1 MDNTLKVIVICGG
14 ISTEREVSLRSGKAI
29 YDALIRKGYN
39 NTELFDLKRDNISE
53 ILKKKP
59 DIAFLGL
66 HGKGGEDGCIQGF
79 LELVGIPYTGPG
91 VAASAVCMDKIL
103 TKRVL
108 ANAGLPTAKF
118 EVYRKE
124 ECSDVN
130 IVIDNLTEKI
140 GLPMVLKSPCQ
151 GSSIGVVIVKSKETM
166 ADAIAEVFKYGD
178 HLLAEQFVD
187 GPELTLPIMGNDEL
201 NVLPV
206 IEITSEREFYDY
218 TAKYTNGLCH
228 HVIPAN
234 IDKTTEEQII
244 EFGKQAYKVLDCK
257 VLSRIDFIVDKKDGP
272 MIIEVNTLP
281 GMTDMSLFPDAAR
294 YIGIGYDDL
303 VEMFLEYG
311 LSARRECLNNGSS
324 SQSNRKTVLD

>member
-1 MDNTLKVIVICGG
+1 MDKSLKILVICGG
-14 ISTEREVSLRSGKAI
+14 FSTEREVSLRSGKAI
-29 YDALIRKGYN
+29 YDALIRKGYSN
-39 NTELFDLKRDNISE
+39 AELFDLKRDNIAE
-53 ILKKKP
+53 ILTKKP

-66 HGKGGEDGCIQGF
+66 HGKGGEDGSIQGL
-79 LELVGIPYTGPG
+79 LELAGIPYTGPG

-118 EVYRKE
+118 EVFRKE
-124 ECSDVN
+124 ECSDITTVAN
-130 IVIDNLTEKI
+130 TLIEKL

-151 GSSIGVVIVKSKETM
+151 GSSIGVVIVKDEESM
-166 ADAIAEVFKYGD
+166 LSAIEEVLKYGD
-178 HLLAEQFVD
+178 TLLAEQFVD

-201 NVLPV
+201 TVLPV

-228 HVIPAN
+228 HIIPAN
-234 IDKTTEEQII
+234 IDKKTEEEVVAIG
-244 EFGKQAYKVLDCK
+244 EKAYKVLDCK
-257 VLSRIDFIVDKKDGP
+257 CLSRIDFIVDKKDGP

-294 YIGIGYDDL
+294 YIGIAYDDL
-303 VEMFLEYG
+303 VEMFLQYG
-311 LSARRECLNNGSS
+311 LTARRDL
-324 SQSNRKTVLD
+324 